1 MGYSIEL
8 YFECVFEEKLRSLW
22 DALDKTGVPSILQKI
37 GSRPHIS
44 LLILDNCDVEYIADI
59 IELGIKGHFKF
70 PITFPA
76 ISLIPGKQQTVF
88 LTPVIN
94 SKLIAIQESFYNLLR
109 ETGHSV
115 REYYE
120 PHNWLPHCTISK
132 ELSAVE
138 ALKTL
143 EVCQNSLATGKTW
156 ITDVGFIEFRPRKFI
171 KTIGLM
177 DSINQTSHN
186 NPLHR
191 DSAAMP
197 LCP

>member
-8 YFECVFEEKLRSLW
+8 YFECGFEEKLRSLW
-22 DALDKTGVPSILQKI
+22 DELEKAGVPSILQKI
-37 GSRPHIS
+37 GSRPHLS
-44 LLILDNCDVEYIADI
+44 LLIFDKCNVKHIADI
-59 IELGIKGHFKF
+59 IELGIKGYHKF

-94 SKLIAIQESFYNLLR
+94 SELIAIQDGLYNLLD
-109 ETGHSV
+109 ETGCFV
-115 REYYE
+115 REHYE
-120 PHNWLPHCTISK
+120 PHNWLPHCSISK

-156 ITDVGFIEFRPRKFI
+156 ITDVGFIEFRPRKVI
-171 KTIGLM
+171 KTIGLI
-177 DSINQTSHN
+177 DSINQTSH

-197 LCP
+197 LHP